1 MDGPGARAYSPEFS
15 LGRPRV
21 KRVAAWWRAL
31 PGPAKFRL
39 YMRLSLQGSILGIV
53 VVMVVV
59 APQPL
64 PAAGIAVAG
73 IAAAAAIEARPEFA
87 TWATAA
93 TRQWMFRT
101 ATVVLAAV
109 WAIYALVPAPD
120 AAEAAPL
127 AGTRA
132 VGLVTVFLAAFA
144 VIPYLRYRWL
154 ILAALAF
161 ATGVSMRPDLASAA
175 PIIAVTFFGGA
186 FVLGT
191 MLISIWGIRMV
202 DELERTKDIEAELQL
217 AQERLRFARDLHDV
231 VGRGFSAIAVKSE
244 LAVAL
249 SKAGE
254 TGRAAGEMD
263 SVRSLA
269 VESMGQMR
277 ALVRGYRDIDLREE
291 VAGAR
296 SLLSA
301 VECALVVEGD
311 PAAVPARY
319 HEVAAWVVREGT
331 TNIVEHSAAT
341 SATLTLG
348 TAGIS
353 LRNNRPHP
361 TLGARSGLRGLSERL
376 AQVGATLE
384 AGPVSD
390 EFVLEIHWEKK

>member
-1 MDGPGARAYSPEFS
+1 MN
-15 LGRPRV
+15 L
-21 KRVAAWWRAL
+21 VAAWWRAL

-39 YMRLSLQGSILGIV
+39 YMRVSLQGSVLGIV
-53 VVMVVV
+53 LAMVFVV
-59 APQPL
+59 PGPI
-64 PAAGIAVAG
+64 PAAGMVLAGVAAVTAT
-73 IAAAAAIEARPEFA
+73 EARPEFA
-87 TWATAA
+87 TWATVSA
-93 TRQWMFRT
+93 RQWMFRI
-101 ATVVLAAV
+101 AAVVLGAV
-109 WAIYALVPAPD
+109 WVLYAVVPALTGAGD
-120 AAEAAPL
+120 TAL
-127 AGTRA
+127 AGARA
-132 VGLVTVFLAAFA
+132 VCISTVLLAAFA
-144 VIPYLRYRWL
+144 VIPYVRYKWW
-154 ILAALAF
+154 ILAALAL
-161 ATGVSMRPDLASAA
+161 ATGVTPSPAPAFVASVS
-175 PIIAVTFFGGA
+175 AVTFFGGA

-202 DELERTKDIEAELQL
+202 DELERAKDVEAELKVV
-217 AQERLRFARDLHDV
+217 QERLRFARDLHDV

-277 ALVRGYRDIDLREE
+277 ALVRGYRDIDLKEE

-311 PAAVPARY
+311 PAAVPVRY

-348 TAGIS
+348 TAGMS
-353 LRNNRPHP
+353 LRNNRPHT
-361 TLGARSGLRGLSERL
+361 TLGERSGLRGLAERL
-376 AQVGATLE
+376 EFVGATLE
-384 AGPVSD
+384 TGLDSG

>member
-1 MDGPGARAYSPEFS
+1 MN
-15 LGRPRV
+15 
-21 KRVAAWWRAL
+21 RVAAWWRAL

-53 VVMVVV
+53 LAIVVV

-87 TWATAA
+87 TWANAA
-93 TRQWMFRT
+93 TRQWMFRA

-120 AAEAAPL
+120 AAETAPL

-132 VGLVTVFLAAFA
+132 VCLVTVFLAAFA
-144 VIPYLRYRWL
+144 VIPYFRYRWL

-161 ATGVSMRPDLASAA
+161 ATGVALRSGSSVHPDLAFVASISGA
-175 PIIAVTFFGGA
+175 TFFGGA

-202 DELERTKDIEAELQL
+202 DELERTKDIEAELQV

-301 VECALVVEGD
+301 VECVLIVEGD

-319 HEVAAWVVREGT
+319 HDVAAWVVREGT

-341 SATLTLG
+341 SATLILG
-348 TAGIS
+348 TAGMS
-353 LRNNRPHP
+353 LRNNRPHN
-361 TLGARSGLRGLSERL
+361 TLGERSGLRGLAERL
-376 AQVGATLE
+376 ELVGATLE
-384 AGPVSD
+384 AGLESG
-390 EFVLEIHWEKK
+390 EFVLEIHWEKQ

>member
-1 MDGPGARAYSPEFS
+1 MDGPGARADSPEFP

-21 KRVAAWWRAL
+21 NRAASWWRAL

-39 YMRLSLQGSILGIV
+39 YMRLSLQGSIAGV
-53 VVMVVV
+53 VLAMVVV
-59 APQPL
+59 APQPW
-64 PAAGIAVAG
+64 PAAGLVVAG
-73 IAAAAAIEARPEFA
+73 IAAAVAIEARPEFA
-87 TWATAA
+87 TRETAF
-93 TRQWMFRT
+93 TRRWMFRM
-101 ATVVLAAV
+101 AAV
-109 WAIYALVPAPD
+109 ALGAVWVIYAVVPVPDGAGPPARIVCIITVLV
-120 AAEAAPL
+120 
-127 AGTRA
+127 
-132 VGLVTVFLAAFA
+132 AAFA
-144 VIPYLRYRWL
+144 VVPYLRYKWL
-154 ILAALAF
+154 ILVALAA
-161 ATGVSMRPDLASAA
+161 ATGVTLRPDLAFAVPVS
-175 PIIAVTFFGGA
+175 AVTFLGGA
-186 FVLGT
+186 FVLVT
-191 MLISIWGIRMV
+191 MLISIWAIRMV
-202 DELERTKDIEAELQL
+202 DELERTKDVEAELQV

-249 SKAGE
+249 SKAGD

-263 SVRSLA
+263 SVRTLA

-301 VECALVVEGD
+301 VGCALVVEGD

-341 SATLTLG
+341 SATLILG
-348 TAGIS
+348 TAGMA

-361 TLGARSGLRGLSERL
+361 TLGERSGLRGLAERL
-376 AQVGATLE
+376 ELVGATLE
-384 AGPVSD
+384 TRLASD
-390 EFVLEIHWEKK
+390 EFELEIQWEKK